1 MDVSI
6 RSLVGYAW
14 LAVGIIWLLA
24 AFGTKRAVRQYA
36 GRGRI
41 LQVALLLLAFLLVFY
56 RRFPMGFL
64 DKRFIPHS
72 TAAYGIGGALTFAG
86 LSLALWARFF
96 LGRNWSGEITVKKD
110 HQLIRTGPYAIVRHP
125 IYSGFL
131 FALLGS
137 ALVFGQVRC
146 FAGLLLAAIGWRLK
160 SLVEEQYM
168 TEQFGVEYTGYKR
181 EVKALVPFIW

>member
-1 MDVSI
+1 MDLSI

-36 GRGRI
+36 GPSRAM
-41 LQVALLLLAFLLVFY
+41 QVMLLVLAVMLIF
-56 RRFPMGFL
+56 FPKIRTGVL
-64 DKRFIPHS
+64 DTQFISHS
-72 TAAYGIGGALTFAG
+72 TAAYGIGVALTLAG
-86 LSLALWARFF
+86 LSFALWARFF

-131 FALLGS
+131 FALLGT
-137 ALVFGQVRC
+137 AIVFGQVRC
-146 FAGLLLAAIGWRLK
+146 FMGLVLAAIGWRLK

-168 TEQFGVEYTGYKR
+168 TEQFGAAYMAYKGQ
-181 EVKALVPFIW
+181 VKALVPFIW